1 MLREESLYPADWL
14 RIAEKDLGRVEHLLA
29 VHDPEAA
36 GFFLQQ
42 AVEKFLKAF
51 LLSKGWEL
59 ERIHDLEVL
68 LNEALAYD
76 PSLEPFRAV
85 CQKITG
91 FYFVERY
98 PFVVEA
104 GLTTEDVRTSME
116 QVRGLIERLRTG
128 TEGRSRP
135 T

>member
-1 MLREESLYPADWL
+1 MPREESLYPADWL
-14 RIAEKDLGRVEHLLA
+14 RIAEKDLGRVEHLLD

-51 LLSKGWEL
+51 LLTRGWEL

-68 LNEALAYD
+68 LNETLAYD

-104 GLTTEDVRTSME
+104 GLTEEDVRTSLE
-116 QVRGLIERLRTG
+116 QVRGLIEKLRTG
-128 TEGRSRP
+128 AE
-135 T
+135 

>member
-1 MLREESLYPADWL
+1 MPREESLYPADWL
-14 RIAEKDLGRVEHLLA
+14 RVAEKDLGRVEHLLG
-29 VHDPEAA
+29 VQDPEAA

-59 ERIHDLEVL
+59 ERIHDLEAL
-68 LNEALAYD
+68 LNQALAYD
-76 PSLEPFRAV
+76 RSLEPFRAV

-91 FYFVERY
+91 FYLVERY

-104 GLTTEDVRTSME
+104 GLTEGDVRDSLKE
-116 QVRGLIERLRTG
+116 VKGLIEKLQAEVG
-128 TEGRSRP
+128 G
-135 T
+135 